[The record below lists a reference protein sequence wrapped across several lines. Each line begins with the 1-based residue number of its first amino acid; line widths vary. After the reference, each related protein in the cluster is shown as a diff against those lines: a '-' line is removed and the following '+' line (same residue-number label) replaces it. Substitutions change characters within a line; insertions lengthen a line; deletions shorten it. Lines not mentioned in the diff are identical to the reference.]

1 MTRSPHSPELLKYF
15 SAVVCGYLVDRNI
28 HFADREQLVIYLANC
43 LSFVVRSI
51 CNVMLIRL
59 YVFSDSRFELLHDLG
74 YSLISNTLILFVG
87 LAMLWLLVEQ
97 FNWTAI
103 VAKVTANGLTFH
115 KLHNPKAIIFQV
127 LCFQICQ
134 KPHR

>member
-1 MTRSPHSPELLKYF
+1 MTSSPHSPELLKYF
-15 SAVVCGYLVDRNI
+15 SAVVCGYLVD
-28 HFADREQLVIYLANC
+28 FAIFILLIESGWSIYLANC
-43 LSFVVRSI
+43 VGFVVGSI
-51 CNVMLIRL
+51 CNVILIRL

-103 VAKVTANGLTFH
+103 VAKVTANGLTFFI
-115 KLHNPKAIIFQV
+115 NFIIRKQLFS
-127 LCFQICQ
+127 
-134 KPHR
+134 R

>member
-1 MTRSPHSPELLKYF
+1 MTSSPHSPELLKYF
-15 SAVVCGYLVDRNI
+15 SVVVCGYLVDLAI
-28 HFADREQLVIYLANC
+28 FILLIESGWSIYLANC
-43 LSFVVRSI
+43 AGFVVGSI
-51 CNVMLIRL
+51 CNVILIRL

-103 VAKVTANGLTFH
+103 VAKVTANGLTFFI
-115 KLHNPKAIIFQV
+115 NFIIRKQLFS
-127 LCFQICQ
+127 
-134 KPHR
+134 R